1 MEKLKNFGVIRTQK
15 FLSEFNW
22 MGKTFNSYLIS
33 FNEYEGYFR
42 INRAIDYEQALIG
55 AQVLFNVTSEQ
66 PDKIQKYKILGY
78 EIIELP
84 KMKVK

>member
-1 MEKLKNFGVIRTQK
+1 MEKLKNFGVIKTQK
-15 FLSEFNW
+15 LLSQFTW

-42 INRAIDYEQALIG
+42 INRAVDYEQALIG

-78 EIIELP
+78 EIIEYP
-84 KMKVK
+84 KIKVK